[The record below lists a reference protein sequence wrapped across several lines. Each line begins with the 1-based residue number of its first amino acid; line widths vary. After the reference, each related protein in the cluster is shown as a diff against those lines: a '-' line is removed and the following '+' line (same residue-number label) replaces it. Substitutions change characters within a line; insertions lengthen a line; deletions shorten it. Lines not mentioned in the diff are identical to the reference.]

1 MEVIPLLNLTT
12 ASLTL
17 PTATLPA
24 TTAMRWTFMKLKHSA
39 VVSSLF
45 FFFFSFSFF
54 LLSSY
59 SQHSFC
65 FVLFFQRR
73 PTFLRTLWELK

>member
-1 MEVIPLLNLTT
+1 MQVSPLLNLST
-12 ASLTL
+12 ASLTP

-45 FFFFSFSFF
+45 FFSFSFSFF

-65 FVLFFQRR
+65 FFVFFHMR